1 MDFTN
6 FYNIKTEQVGGWAP
20 PPGAQL
26 TAMQTVNP
34 VMHLAARAGI
44 HGLVTSAPTSQ
55 THHVIV
61 QPANDTAFPGAAPLR
76 HNPSI
81 QHRQPQQAHII
92 QPTAQH
98 TIKQQVGTEQ
108 IHIKTQYT
116 HPPQKEKPRLYK
128 CGECDKAFMKKEHL
142 KRHAL
147 VHTGGRPSH
156 TCEVPGC
163 NKTYSS
169 KDLLTNHL
177 KYIHLGVQ
185 PERAYLCIDCG
196 KDFVR
201 KDHMQRHKKNVHGTG
216 PMATNTTN
224 TFSAPI
230 TSTQF
235 VAVPVPMPTKQ
246 GKRVPITPDS
256 PKRKYP
262 CDTCG
267 KGFIRKDHLQR
278 HQKNVHHQGEQPAVV
293 GHTVEVAHSPQQATI
308 TLAPHQAAMSISN

>member
-6 FYNIKTEQVGGWAP
+6 FYNIKTENVGGWTPA
-20 PPGAQL
+20 PGAQL

-44 HGLVTSAPTSQ
+44 PGLVTSAPTAQ

-61 QPANDTAFPGAAPLR
+61 QPANDTAFPGAAPVR
-76 HNPSI
+76 HHI
-81 QHRQPQQAHII
+81 QQRQPQQAHII

-128 CGECDKAFMKKEHL
+128 CNECDKAFMKKEHL

-147 VHTGGRPSH
+147 VHTGGRPTH
-156 TCEVPGC
+156 LCEVPGC
-163 NKTYSS
+163 NKSYSS

-201 KDHMQRHKKNVHGTG
+201 KDHLQRHRKNVHGTG
-216 PMATNTTN
+216 PMAVSGVGPVTVTQNTPVT
-224 TFSAPI
+224 
-230 TSTQF
+230 TQF

-246 GKRVPITPDS
+246 GKRQPIAPES
-256 PKRKYP
+256 PKRKFP
-262 CDTCG
+262 CLTCG

-278 HQKNVHHQGEQPAVV
+278 HEKNVHHQGEQPAVV
-293 GHTVEVAHSPQQATI
+293 GHTIEVAPAPTSTATI
-308 TLAPHQAAMSISN
+308 TLAPQQ